1 MKLPDRIVVGLA
13 LDRVSCAPSEGS
25 RAAAETALWLA
36 EKAEGS
42 HVTLVHSV
50 VEDEY
55 YDPLVDELVPICGNV
70 DPASRLAVS
79 ELVARFRAHGVPCE
93 TVDTAERPSLAIT
106 REVNSQR
113 AQLVLVG
120 KHDGREADAARIGP
134 IALRVLRESPCAV
147 WSVAPE
153 RKPKPRCVLAATDL
167 TATGDAAVEWAALV
181 ARASGAALHAVHVHP
196 PALHSRG
203 ASSKH
208 HLDEL
213 AACAVAPLPADLRVS
228 VRVHLREAAPAQGVL
243 SLAEELEADLV
254 VMGTFSHRRDE
265 PHHIGSTTER
275 MITRFGGSLLLVRAR

>member
-13 LDRVSCAPSEGS
+13 LDRESCAPSEGS
-25 RAAAETALWLA
+25 LAAAETALWLA
-36 EKAEGS
+36 EKAESS

-55 YDPLVDELVPICGNV
+55 YDPLVDELVPICANV
-70 DPASRLAVS
+70 DPAARLAVS

-93 TVDTAERPSLAIT
+93 TVDTAERPSLAIR
-106 REVNSQR
+106 REVNTQR

-120 KHDGREADAARIGP
+120 KHDGREPDAARIGP

-147 WSVAPE
+147 WSVAPG
-153 RKPKPRCVLAATDL
+153 RARRPRSVLAATDL
-167 TATGDAAVEWAALV
+167 TATGDVAVEWAALV
-181 ARASGAALHAVHVHP
+181 AQAAGAALHIAHMHP

-203 ASSKH
+203 SSSKR

-213 AACAVAPLPADLRVS
+213 AACARAPVPVEFRAS
-228 VRVHLREAAPAQGVL
+228 AQVHLRETAPGRGIAA
-243 SLAEELEADLV
+243 LAEELEAELV
-254 VMGTFSHRRDE
+254 VMGSFSHRRDE

-275 MITRFGGSLLLVRAR
+275 MITHFGGSLLLVRAR